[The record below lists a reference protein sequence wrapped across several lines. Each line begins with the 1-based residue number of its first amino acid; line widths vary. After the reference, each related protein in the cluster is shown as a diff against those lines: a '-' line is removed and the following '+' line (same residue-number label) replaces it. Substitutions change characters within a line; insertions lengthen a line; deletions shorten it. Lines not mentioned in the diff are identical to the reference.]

1 MSLNTWRNIYIILLD
16 DSSCLSRVI
25 LIWDCGSTGYE
36 VYWVPHY
43 VREDESYSVS
53 RLSCSRRGWDL
64 QCEQAQLQ
72 QAGHPPSQQTASSS
86 LCSAPWFQPQ
96 PYSGTS
102 SHSISPGV
110 EGSLH
115 YLFTLRFIQF
125 QTGVRPLLYV
135 SVFLNLGDFL
145 VCQFEGVFLPRRDFR
160 WFHLHLLA
168 FTCSGIFSQR
178 IGRNSGQLIWLVED
192 FRTRGTP
199 GLQNCWL
206 PSWLGCFESFEGN
219 AGCLIPESDMAGGSW
234 YTRWYMTRATLTDVF
249 HFLQFDFPF
258 PILLVWKKIH
268 RLNAGSNSLPKL
280 GYLLKWLLI
289 VRLVRLWPC
298 KLAAC

>member
-25 LIWDCGSTGYE
+25 LIWNCGSTGYE

-125 QTGVRPLLYV
+125 QTATFPTMNTIVRFPPFPCDEPSTKPRPNNFPAMNALVRFIWFVEMNSSELQSCKWLHLHPLGLHL
-135 SVFLNLGDFL
+135 FRDFL
-145 VCQFEGVFLPRRDFR
+145 TKNRKEFWNNL
-160 WFHLHLLA
+160 
-168 FTCSGIFSQR
+168 
-178 IGRNSGQLIWLVED
+178 
-192 FRTRGTP
+192 
-199 GLQNCWL
+199 
-206 PSWLGCFESFEGN
+206 
-219 AGCLIPESDMAGGSW
+219 SDS
-234 YTRWYMTRATLTDVF
+234 
-249 HFLQFDFPF
+249 
-258 PILLVWKKIH
+258 
-268 RLNAGSNSLPKL
+268 
-280 GYLLKWLLI
+280 
-289 VRLVRLWPC
+289 
-298 KLAAC
+298 